1 MQVTQLDQ
9 KDGVDHGVM
18 PAVQVRQ
25 RLTVSVQQAAGHEMA
40 VGKFNGQKDG
50 VTHGSFYPHIL
61 MVCQLPRNSGPG
73 AHNALPPDRASSPAV
88 IR

>member
-1 MQVTQLDQ
+1 MQITQLDQ
-9 KDGVDHGVM
+9 KDGVDHGAM

-25 RLTVSVQQAAGHEMA
+25 SLAVRVQQAAGHEMA
-40 VGKFNGQKDG
+40 VGKLDGQKDG
-50 VTHGSFYPHIL
+50 ITHGFSYLHIL

-73 AHNALPPDRASSPAV
+73 AHNALPPDRASNPAV